1 MYHILSNWN
10 IIYFY
15 IMNILW
21 VILLLIF
28 FITPIKANTIYNII
42 KIPNLE
48 IYEINT
54 KNKLKY
60 FYATAPFRLGT
71 QKNIV
76 CSNPNKKDLEIK
88 YRTVYKNLSKYS
100 YDYLKRINL
109 KYIVLCQNLSISE
122 LYTAGI
128 PDNVMK
134 TLILDI
140 KFNEDYFE
148 RVIHHEV
155 FHIIYLQ
162 HKEIFNEKEWVKF
175 NNSKFK
181 YAECST
187 CTKKIRL
194 EKYVKTEGF
203 FTEYSKS
210 TASEDM
216 AEVYSHMIY
225 LKKDEINQI
234 RKSDSILNNKI
245 LFIESKIKQIDNSFT
260 F

>member
-1 MYHILSNWN
+1 
-10 IIYFY
+10 
-15 IMNILW
+15 MNLIRA
-21 VILLLIF
+21 ILLLII
-28 FITPIKANTIYNII
+28 FITPVKANTIYNLI

-60 FYATAPFRLGT
+60 FYAVRPFRLGT

-76 CSNPNKKDLEIK
+76 CSNPNKKDLDAK
-88 YRTVYKNLSKYS
+88 YKIIHKNLSRYS
-100 YDYLKRINL
+100 YDYLKKINL
-109 KYIVLCQNLSISE
+109 KYIVMCKNLSISE

-140 KFNEDYFE
+140 KFNENYFE

-155 FHIIYLQ
+155 FHVMHLQ
-162 HKEIFNEKEWVKF
+162 HKEVFNEEEWIKF
-175 NNSKFK
+175 NNSNFK

-187 CTKKIRL
+187 CTENIGL
-194 EKYVKTEGF
+194 EQYKETKGF

-216 AEVYSHMIY
+216 AEVYSHMIF
-225 LKKDEINQI
+225 LKEKEINQI
-234 RKSDSILNNKI
+234 RKSDPILNNKI
-245 LFIESKIKQIDNSFT
+245 SYIENKIKEIDKTFT